1 MKNKYIYMIYIYKS
15 KFIYFDIYLYIF
27 IYLFIQI
34 YIYKAKECLEQDTMK
49 GAKQL
54 SKRTK

>member
-1 MKNKYIYMIYIYKS
+1 MIYIYKS

-34 YIYKAKECLEQDTMK
+34 YISKAKECLEQDTMK